1 MPTDIQLDRNG
12 LEIIGQDECL
22 RLLGSVKIGRV
33 GMTTDAMPL
42 VLPVTFALD
51 GRRVVFCSTP
61 GTKLYLA
68 LERATVAFEAD
79 DVDPDL
85 RFGWSVCLTGPA
97 RILRDED
104 DIGRAR
110 RLGLQLWTDLR
121 DPTYIAID
129 AQVITGRR
137 VRR

>member
-1 MPTDIQLDRNG
+1 MPTDTQLDRNG
-12 LEIIGQDECL
+12 LEIIEQDECL

-51 GRRVVFCSTP
+51 GTRVVFCSTP

-68 LERATVAFEAD
+68 LEGAMVAFEAD
-79 DVDPDL
+79 DVDPGL

-97 RILRDED
+97 AILRDD
-104 DIGRAR
+104 DAIARAR
-110 RLGLQLWTDLR
+110 RLGLQPWADLSE
-121 DPTYIAID
+121 PAYVAID
-129 AQVITGRR
+129 GQVITGRR

>member
-12 LEIIGQDECL
+12 LEIIDDDECL
-22 RLLGSVKIGRV
+22 RLLASVKIGRV

-68 LERATVAFEAD
+68 LENATVAFEAD

-97 RILRDED
+97 RVLRDEAD
-104 DIGRAR
+104 VDRAR
-110 RLGLQLWTDLR
+110 RLGLQLWANLR
-121 DPTYIAID
+121 DPAYVAID